1 MKRHFKRRWYLYVI
15 FVIVLYLAGAMIPFA
30 RYRKITNVE
39 SCVLYYFAA
48 PEGVKDRAMLLETN
62 QSAWDERIRLLN
74 MAKKR
79 IIISTFDMR
88 PGQSTK
94 DIMAVLQE
102 KAKEDVKISILV
114 DGISGFLRMEG
125 EELFYALSSY
135 PNVEMKI
142 YNPINLAM
150 PWKLQGRMHDKY
162 VIVDDI
168 GYILGG
174 RNMFDYFIGEYK
186 AKSKSHDREVL
197 IYNENH
203 GQPKNKSSLY
213 EVESYFDEVWNM
225 EECKLFHDDSDLAEE
240 KEVKAMRKELEER
253 YDKIK
258 KEHPHLFEESNYY
271 KNKTYETDG
280 IKLVA
285 NPTGIYGKEPKVFA
299 NLCDLMKQAKESV
312 QIHTPY
318 IVCNDYMYQQLK
330 EVKSSVPKA
339 EIVINS
345 VENGDNFVA
354 SSDYLWNKKDVVG
367 TGMQIYEYDGGTSM
381 HGKSMVID
389 SEISIV
395 GSYNMDLRST
405 YMDTEV
411 MLVVK
416 SKRLANELEGH
427 MEEFKHDSRKV
438 VNEKEYEVPEHV
450 EVENIPFLKKAAM
463 YIVGLL
469 LQPFRYVV

>member
-1 MKRHFKRRWYLYVI
+1 MKRHFKRRWYVYVI
-15 FVIVLYLAGAMIPFA
+15 LVIVLYLAGAMIPFA
-30 RYRKITNVE
+30 RYQQITDE
-39 SCVLYYFAA
+39 RAFDLSSFAA
-48 PEGVKDRAMLLETN
+48 EEGVKDRAMLLETN

-74 MAKKR
+74 MAEKR

-94 DIMAVLQE
+94 DIMAVLQK

-135 PNVEMKI
+135 PNVEIKI
-142 YNPINLAM
+142 YNPIHLGM

-203 GQPKNKSSLY
+203 GQPQNKSSLY
-213 EVESYFDEVWNM
+213 EVEEYFNGVWNKK
-225 EECKLFHDDSDLAEE
+225 ECKLFHDDSDIAKE
-240 KEVKAMRKELEER
+240 KEVKAMRKELEKR
-253 YDKIK
+253 YDKIR
-258 KEHPHLFEESNYY
+258 KEHPQLFEDPDYY
-271 KNKTYETDG
+271 KNNTYETNG
-280 IKLVA
+280 ITLLA

-299 NLCDLMKQAKESV
+299 HLCDLMKQAKESV

-318 IVCNDYMYQQLK
+318 IVCNDYMYK
-330 EVKSSVPKA
+330 ELMGVGLSVPKA

-354 SSDYLWNKKDVVG
+354 SSDYIWNKKDVVG

-381 HGKSMVID
+381 HGKSIVID

-405 YMDTEV
+405 YMDTEI
-411 MLVVK
+411 MLVIK
-416 SKRLANELEGH
+416 SKGLANELEGH
-427 MEEFKHDSRKV
+427 MEEFKNDCRKV
-438 VNEKEYEVPEHV
+438 INEKEYEVPAHV
-450 EVENIPFLKKAAM
+450 KVEELPFLKKAAM
-463 YIVGLL
+463 RIVGLI